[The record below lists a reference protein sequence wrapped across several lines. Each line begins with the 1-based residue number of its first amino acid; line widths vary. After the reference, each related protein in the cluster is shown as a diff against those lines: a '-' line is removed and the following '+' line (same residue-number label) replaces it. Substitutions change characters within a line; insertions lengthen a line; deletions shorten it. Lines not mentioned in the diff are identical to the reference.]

1 MNLKK
6 VPNPLQSAKDKAE
19 EVAGQL
25 SEEVTEISNAAQEQL
40 DAVLDEYQKVLPI
53 AESLG
58 LRVGSFEVEMGILPQ
73 IKTSLVGS
81 LENINNDA
89 VKALIE
95 KHQKNKLLV
104 LIFKALLIT
113 KDMQKRLNITNLKGI
128 VVDIRLG
135 VPPKVSVHLAS

>member
-6 VPNPLQSAKDKAE
+6 GINPLQSAKDKAD
-19 EVAGQL
+19 EVASQL
-25 SEEVTEISNAAQEQL
+25 KEQATELSAAAQEQFE
-40 DAVLDEYQKVLPI
+40 AVLDEYKKVLPI

-58 LRVGSFEVEMGILPQ
+58 LEVGSFEVEMGILPQ

-81 LENINNDA
+81 VERINNEA
-89 VKALIE
+89 VQTLIDQ
-95 KHQKNKLLV
+95 HQNNKLLV
-104 LIFKALLIT
+104 LIFKALLMT

-135 VPPKVSVHLAS
+135 VPPKVSVNLAS

>member
-1 MNLKK
+1 MDLKK
-6 VPNPLQSAKDKAE
+6 VPNPLQSAKDKAQ

-25 SEEVTEISNAAQEQL
+25 KEEVSEISNAAQEQL

-58 LRVGSFEVEMGILPQ
+58 LRVGSFQVEMGILPQ

-81 LENINNDA
+81 LANINNDA

-128 VVDIRLG
+128 VVDISLG

>member
-25 SEEVTEISNAAQEQL
+25 REEVTEISNAAQEQL